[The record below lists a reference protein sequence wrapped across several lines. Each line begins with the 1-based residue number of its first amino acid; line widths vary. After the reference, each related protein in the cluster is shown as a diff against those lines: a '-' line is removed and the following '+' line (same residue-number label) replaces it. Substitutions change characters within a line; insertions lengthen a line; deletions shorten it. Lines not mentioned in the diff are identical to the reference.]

1 MTQIGEFQ
9 TLFKEFKIIKIKNT
23 LNSENTRLIKKM
35 DNFEKFWI
43 LISPVFSSFFA
54 SSKFFLNLFAA
65 CLIFTEVLELVFYYF
80 SYSWVQLSTVRI
92 WTHVGKTVISKVRVC
107 SRHLVRVQS
116 ATWLGRVIFVRLYDV
131 ENVRQI
137 SRIYL
142 GHVQTQVHADSKT
155 CWVPDSY
162 LPHVEI

>member
-80 SYSWVQLSTVRI
+80 SYSWVQLGFEPTLEKQWFR
-92 WTHVGKTVISKVRVC
+92 RFEFDPD
-107 SRHLVRVQS
+107 
-116 ATWLGRVIFVRLYDV
+116 TWFGFSLPRDWD
-131 ENVRQI
+131 E
-137 SRIYL
+137 
-142 GHVQTQVHADSKT
+142 
-155 CWVPDSY
+155 SY
-162 LPHVEI
+162 L